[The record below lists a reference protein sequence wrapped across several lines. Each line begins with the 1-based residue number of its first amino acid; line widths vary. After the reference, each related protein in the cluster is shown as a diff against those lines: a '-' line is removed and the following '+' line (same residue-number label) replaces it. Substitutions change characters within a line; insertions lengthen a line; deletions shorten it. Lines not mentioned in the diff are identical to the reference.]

1 MIVSGFE
8 QCGYIEWDGNLD
20 VLHSRLKETITNRA
34 VPINLI
40 LEVEEIILAR
50 EGELLEQPAID
61 VEQSNNGEDEEQQ
74 DYESEVDSDECS
86 EDTYTSLECWCLPV
100 VH

>member
-1 MIVSGFE
+1 MIVSGFK

-20 VLHSRLKETITNRA
+20 VLHSRFKETITNRA

-61 VEQSNNGEDEEQQ
+61 VVQANNGEDEEQQ
-74 DYESEVDSDECS
+74 DYESV
-86 EDTYTSLECWCLPV
+86 L
-100 VH
+100 